1 MSEIDIFNMYI
12 QQIAELI
19 AVCREMNQKEY
30 EGWKIETMKT
40 TPIEAVI
47 KVPADKKISQQDR
60 KDLRTLADDFGIL
73 YRQDAQEVIKTC
85 RSYAEGQRKIMRI
98 YTAVYMK

>member
-40 TPIEAVI
+40 TPIEAV
-47 KVPADKKISQQDR
+47 VFMKKIFAVVDR
-60 KDLRTLADDFGIL
+60 CAYKK
-73 YRQDAQEVIKTC
+73 IKTG
-85 RSYAEGQRKIMRI
+85 A
-98 YTAVYMK
+98 

>member
-1 MSEIDIFNMYI
+1 MCSRK
-12 QQIAELI
+12 L
-19 AVCREMNQKEY
+19 
-30 EGWKIETMKT
+30 WKGGTGIMGRGRPK
-40 TPIEAVI
+40 ACVI